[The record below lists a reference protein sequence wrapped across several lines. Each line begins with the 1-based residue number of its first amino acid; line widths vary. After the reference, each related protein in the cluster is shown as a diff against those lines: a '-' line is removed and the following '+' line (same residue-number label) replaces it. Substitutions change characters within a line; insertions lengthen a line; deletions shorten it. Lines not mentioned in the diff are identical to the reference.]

1 MKSKLMEI
9 LLFQMIITSLNFS
22 FLRYM
27 EIEISEKNPSPPPL
41 SIKYLWKLAVR
52 KKEWLTSNR

>member
-9 LLFQMIITSLNFS
+9 LLFQMIIASLNFS
-22 FLRYM
+22 FLQYM
-27 EIEISEKNPSPPPL
+27 EIEISEKNPSPPPP